1 MREQAEVNQ
10 SQQTEVCSLA
20 GPLFVDI
27 TGFVEE
33 QIIYLVLQLNVSVA
47 TDRSLNLYQLPLC
60 EGFL

>member
-33 QIIYLVLQLNVSVA
+33 QIISLVLQLNVC
-47 TDRSLNLYQLPLC
+47 DYRPGHRQEP
-60 EGFL
+60 